1 MSISSVGANSSNT
14 LFAYLNSSSTGN
26 DASDLIDDGS
36 STVPSVQPPAQ
47 TSAQGPEGFLANELA
62 KQGYSGTDLAELLA
76 KVQDSVNDV
85 RSQSGDSR
93 PESGA
98 IHDAVTK
105 VLKDA
110 GVDTDKIDQD
120 FKASHPHGGHHHHGG
135 GAGGVDGDQPQQDDG
150 LDAILQALGVDPAK
164 FKSALQ
170 DAINNP
176 GADGSLD
183 LSQLFSSAAVGSQLD
198 VTG

>member
-14 LFAYLNSSSTGN
+14 LFAYLNSSATGN

-36 STVPSVQPPAQ
+36 STVPGVQPPAQ
-47 TSAQGPEGFLANELA
+47 TAAQGPEGFLANELQE
-62 KQGYSGTDLAELLA
+62 QGYSGTDLSDLLE
-76 KVQDSVNDV
+76 KVKDAVNEV

-93 PESGA
+93 PEPGA

-120 FKASHPHGGHHHHGG
+120 FKAAHPHGGHHHHG
-135 GAGGVDGDQPQQDDG
+135 GAGGVDGDQPQQDDS
-150 LDAILQALGVDPAK
+150 LDDILQALGVDPAK

-176 GADGSLD
+176 GEDGSLD
-183 LSQLFSSAAVGSQLD
+183 LSQLFSSAAPGSQLD
-198 VTG
+198 VVG

>member
-14 LFAYLNSSSTGN
+14 LFTYLNSSATGG

-36 STVPSVQPPAQ
+36 STLPGAQPPAQ
-47 TSAQGPEGFLANELA
+47 TAAEGPEGFLANELQE
-62 KQGYSGTDLAELLA
+62 QGFSGTDLSDLLE
-76 KVQDSVNDV
+76 KVKEAVNDV
-85 RSQSGDSR
+85 RNASEGR
-93 PESGA
+93 PEPGA

-105 VLKDA
+105 ALKDA

-120 FKASHPHGGHHHHGG
+120 FKAAHSHGHHHGG
-135 GAGGVDGDQPQQDDG
+135 GGGVDGDQAAQDDG

-176 GADGSLD
+176 GEDGSID
-183 LSQLFSSAAVGSQLD
+183 LSKLFASAAVGSQLD
-198 VTG
+198 VVG

>member
-1 MSISSVGANSSNT
+1 MSISSVGPNSSNT
-14 LFAYLNSSSTGN
+14 LFTYLNSSASGN

-36 STVPSVQPPAQ
+36 STVPSVQPPVQ
-47 TSAQGPEGFLANELA
+47 TAGEGPEGFLANELQE
-62 KQGYSGTDLAELLA
+62 QGYSGTDLSDLLE
-76 KVQDSVNDV
+76 KVKDAVNEV
-85 RSQSGDSR
+85 RRQSGDSR
-93 PESGA
+93 PHPVAS
-98 IHDAVTK
+98 HDADTN

-120 FKASHPHGGHHHHGG
+120 FIAAHPYGGHHHHGG
-135 GAGGVDGDQPQQDDG
+135 GAGGVDGDQTQQDG
-150 LDAILQALGVDPAK
+150 SLDDILQALGVDPAK

-176 GADGSLD
+176 GEDGSLD